1 MPQTLV
7 SVPPS
12 LDAWLRSEATVR
24 PPNFARLGAYVG
36 SDPVGARLGSG
47 GGTISLLYRAW
58 READTRMP
66 FETWVAASKRLVL
79 HAGGESRRLPA
90 YASIGKA
97 LIPVPSSA
105 VESPTRY
112 DQTLAD
118 FQVPLYEHVLCESGS
133 VPKVMVASGD
143 VWLDFDPLT
152 IPAVGA
158 DISGCGM
165 RVSPEIAQHFGVF
178 FVPKPTGSARQSTHE
193 QSIAFFRQKPT
204 PAEIYRHAA
213 DHDFYVDTGLWL
225 FSARAASFLLRLCGW
240 DEKRQRFDTADGQ
253 PAYLD
258 LYTDIGAVLGE
269 RTQIPPSFSRAGW
282 HHFRTSVIPLE
293 QARFFHVGSS
303 RQLLESY
310 EQLSGSTWQRTRT
323 FSFASDVSKVS
334 HPSTLPVWID
344 NSGDAH
350 WTLEGWN
357 IASGSAPGQRPL
369 RLKQEQCVDIA
380 PTLNDRY
387 IVRPYCLDDRT
398 RGSAGK
404 LGLICGR
411 PAAEWLSR
419 RGFVVPRDDVFDIEI
434 YPIVTAD
441 EITQSLLDWFFAA
454 APENTI
460 TAKLRKH
467 RFVAASAIPTHLNY
481 HRYFADRRR
490 HQADAMIGH
499 LGGSNGHAERM
510 VRQDFSALAQLSR
523 DEPTLRRWLTS
534 EAFHR
539 LGHRLSPEH
548 EARVLML
555 EAELAPRKARPVY
568 EERAHARL
576 RQGVIAGEP
585 QPKSD
590 PRLAL
595 KEDQI
600 VWGRSPV
607 RLDLA
612 GGWTDTPP
620 YCLEH
625 GGTVINAA
633 VLLNGQPPIQVFVR
647 PLAETIISLKSID
660 LGVSEVVQSYRQLA
674 AFQDPRA
681 GFSLPKAA
689 LCMAGLHPDFAAG
702 RAVPSLAGRLK
713 RFGGGLE
720 ISLLSAVPKG
730 SGLGTSSILAA
741 TILGALNRAC
751 NLGWDELS
759 LYSRVLGVEQL
770 LTTGGGW
777 QDQAGALFRGL
788 KLIET
793 RPGRDQTPSVRYL
806 PTHLFEAPHAN
817 RSLLLYYT
825 GITRLAK
832 GILKEIVDDMLLGRF
847 ETLQTLS
854 LVRANAQSLY
864 TAIQQSDSG
873 AINRC
878 IARSWSLNKRLDPGT
893 TTPAI
898 ERILEACG
906 TDLAAAKLLGAG
918 GGGYVLLC
926 ASDAD
931 AGQRIRARLEANPP
945 NDRARFIDFE
955 IAQKGLEVTVS

>member
-12 LDAWLRSEATVR
+12 LDAWLRSEAAV
-24 PPNFARLGAYVG
+24 PPNFARLRAFVG

-47 GGTISLLYRAW
+47 GGTVALLYRAW
-58 READTRMP
+58 READVRIP
-66 FETWVAASKRLVL
+66 FEVWVGTSQRLVL

-90 YASIGKA
+90 YASIGKT

-105 VESPTRY
+105 VRSPTRH

-118 FQVPLYEHVLCESGS
+118 FQVPIYQQVLRESGP

-143 VWLDFDPLT
+143 VWLDFDPLM
-152 IPAVGA
+152 IPVVEA
-158 DISGCGM
+158 DIAGCGM

-178 FVPKPTGSARQSTHE
+178 FVPKPQGTTRPPANE
-193 QSIAFFRQKPT
+193 QTIAFFRQKPT
-204 PAEIYRHAA
+204 PSEIYRHVA
-213 DHDFYVDTGLWL
+213 DYDFYVDTGLWL
-225 FSARAASFLLRLCGW
+225 FSARAASFLLRRCGW
-240 DEKRQRFDTADGQ
+240 NEKRQQFDTADRQ

-258 LYTDIGAVLGE
+258 LYTEIGAALGE
-269 RTQIPPSFSRAGW
+269 RTRVSPSFARHGW

-303 RQLLESY
+303 RQLLESF
-310 EQLSGSTWQRTRT
+310 EQLSGGTWQRTRM
-323 FSFASDVSKVS
+323 FSFASDVSRIS
-334 HPSTLPVWID
+334 HESTLPVWID
-344 NSGDAH
+344 NAGDAH
-350 WTLEGWN
+350 WVLDGWN
-357 IASGSAPGQRPL
+357 IVTGSAPSQPPL
-369 RLKQEQCVDIA
+369 RLKLEQCVDIT
-380 PTLNDRY
+380 PTSHERY
-387 IVRPYCLDDRT
+387 IVRPYCLDDRM
-398 RGSAGK
+398 RGSARGP
-404 LGLICGR
+404 GLICGH
-411 PAAEWLSR
+411 PAATWLAR
-419 RGFVVPRDDVFDIEI
+419 RGFAVPTDDVFDLDI
-434 YPIVTAD
+434 YPVVSAG
-441 EITQSLLDWFFAA
+441 EINQSLLDWFFSAT
-454 APENTI
+454 PEDTT

-467 RFVAASAIPTHLNY
+467 PFVAASAIPTHLNY

-490 HQADAMIGH
+490 HEADAMIAQLSGT
-499 LGGSNGHAERM
+499 NGHAEGIL
-510 VRQDFSALAQLSR
+510 RQDFSALAHLSQH
-523 DEPTLRRWLTS
+523 EPSLRRWLRS
-534 EAFHR
+534 DAFLR

-555 EAELAPRKARPVY
+555 EAELASRKARRSY

-585 QPKSD
+585 QSKSD

-625 GGTVINAA
+625 GGTVINVA

-647 PLAETIISLKSID
+647 PLVEPVISLKSID

-689 LCMAGLHPDFAAG
+689 LCMAGFHPDFAAG
-702 RAVPSLAGRLK
+702 RAIPTLSGRLR

-741 TILGALNRAC
+741 TILGALNRTC

-759 LYSRVLGVEQL
+759 LYSHVLGVEQL

-806 PTHLFEAPHAN
+806 PTHLFEAPYAN

-854 LVRANAQSLY
+854 LVRANAHSLY
-864 TAIQQSDSG
+864 TAIQQSD
-873 AINRC
+873 AHAMNRC

-898 ERILEACG
+898 EGILAACG

-945 NDRARFIDFE
+945 NERARFIDFE
-955 IAQKGLEVTVS
+955 IAQKGLAVTVS